1 MKYWA
6 GSADPAPCLCV
17 AAAIATDVRF
27 HGGSVESPSQ
37 TCNASDAILIA
48 VALQVLLFPIDQP
61 VMPEDRQIGR
71 GPSIDMLRQ
80 LLDTGAHQWL
90 VGPRRI
96 GKTSVAKAVLAR
108 LRADGVV
115 ALDIDLSKLG
125 ISTERELA
133 GEIARQAQAAK
144 VGERSV
150 DRRLRRFVGRHAGDS
165 RRLGKALVDLGFRDE
180 ADALVAVAALLAGA
194 DDGSPGLA
202 NILEAL
208 ALHARAT
215 ERRSVILLDEV
226 QLLAQ
231 IDGCEREF
239 ARWACELD
247 VPIVFI
253 LAGSEES
260 AVRALRE
267 PGQPLAP
274 MGEEFSLPDI
284 STEDWLPV
292 CASDSD
298 WQASK

>member
-1 MKYWA
+1 M
-6 GSADPAPCLCV
+6 
-17 AAAIATDVRF
+17 
-27 HGGSVESPSQ
+27 
-37 TCNASDAILIA
+37 
-48 VALQVLLFPIDQP
+48 
-61 VMPEDRQIGR
+61 
-71 GPSIDMLRQ
+71 
-80 LLDTGAHQWL
+80 
-90 VGPRRI
+90 
-96 GKTSVAKAVLAR
+96 
-108 LRADGVV
+108 
-115 ALDIDLSKLG
+115 
-125 ISTERELA
+125 
-133 GEIARQAQAAK
+133 
-144 VGERSV
+144 
-150 DRRLRRFVGRHAGDS
+150 
-165 RRLGKALVDLGFRDE
+165 
-180 ADALVAVAALLAGA
+180 AGA

-298 WQASK
+298 WQASM